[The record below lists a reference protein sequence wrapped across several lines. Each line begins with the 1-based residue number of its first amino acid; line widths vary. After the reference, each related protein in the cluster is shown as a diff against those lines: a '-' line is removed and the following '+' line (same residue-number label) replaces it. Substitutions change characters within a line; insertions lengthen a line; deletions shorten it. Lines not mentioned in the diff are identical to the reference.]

1 MEGEAASSGMTAE
14 RRIQASA
21 FGPVLFTRC
30 WRGSGEQAELP
41 AGENVAS
48 VCGGLGAKID
58 AY

>member
-1 MEGEAASSGMTAE
+1 MTAE